1 MFGLIVAASA
11 VFLAGQAQATSAA
24 PQLQQAQQQPVVR
37 GDPNEMV
44 CERQKELG
52 SRLSAKR
59 ICKTRAQ
66 WASDRLENRQEVERV
81 QTQRG
86 MKGN

>member
-11 VFLAGQAQATSAA
+11 VSLAGLAQVTSAA
-24 PQLQQAQQQPVVR
+24 PQQQQQQPVVR

-44 CERQKELG
+44 CEKQRELG

>member
-11 VFLAGQAQATSAA
+11 VSLAGLAQVASAA
-24 PQLQQAQQQPVVR
+24 PQQQQQQPVVR

-44 CERQKELG
+44 CEKQQELG